1 MSVYSSTEQINLLKN
16 IFTPEFQFGA
26 GGFFQPTVKT
36 YLPGN
41 VEIGDPTTDYTLK
54 LNGNALATDLT
65 VANWS
70 LNPAVSTLSMASSS
84 IADLSSIQ
92 LVGGNNLTRTFGTIN
107 NLSGLQTING
117 FTVSLGSSP
126 IIGLD
131 NIRLGSDLATP
142 TPRSF
147 LSNVTDQVCIGYNSG
162 LYNTSSSLVAIGQG
176 AALGANTGG
185 FSVCI
190 GFRAGQTGG
199 LNYGAV
205 QIGCSAGFSQQGLNV
220 VMVGRSAG
228 NYSSGSNVTA
238 LGNQAA
244 MNNNSSDVIA
254 IGTNAAQ
261 NNLGSHV
268 VATGFQAAYNNSGS
282 AVVALGF
289 NAGYGNTASN
299 CVFLGSNLATGV
311 VGNTVPNTFLIYST
325 QGANLPFLRGDMSA
339 NTLGIGKAPVAGFGL
354 AVQGAIQN
362 TLTISSVPSSILTV
376 LLTSANAAT
385 RFFVTGVAGTIN
397 LSFPTT
403 APPTGTHWV
412 VTNTTGS
419 GISSIIVNATVFGSA
434 GPVTLP
440 ATSGGLGRGI
450 TFAYSGIGSNYF
462 AF

>member
-1 MSVYSSTEQINLLKN
+1 MSGTGSVYSSTEQINLLKN

-41 VEIGDPTTDYTLK
+41 VDIGDPTTDYTLK

-84 IADLSSIQ
+84 IADVSSIQ

-117 FTVSLGSSP
+117 FTLSLGSPP
-126 IIGLD
+126 IIGTDL
-131 NIRLGSDLATP
+131 IRLGSDLGTP

-147 LSNVTDQVCIGYNSG
+147 TAGAGDQTCIGYNAG
-162 LYNTSSSLVAIGQG
+162 FGNTVGNLVAIGAG
-176 AALGANTGG
+176 AGLGATSGG

-199 LNYGAV
+199 VNYGSV
-205 QIGCSAGFSQQGLNV
+205 QVGCSAGFSQVGSNA

-228 NYSSGSNVTA
+228 SYSSGSNVVA

-244 MNNNSSDVIA
+244 VNNTGSDIVAIGQNAAYNNSASF
-254 IGTNAAQ
+254 
-261 NNLGSHV
+261 V
-268 VATGFQAAYNNSGS
+268 VAAGYQAAFNNSGS
-282 AVVALGF
+282 AVVAAGF
-289 NAGYGNTASN
+289 NAGYGNGASN
-299 CVFLGSNLATGV
+299 CVFLGSNLSAGM
-311 VGNTVPNTFLIYST
+311 VGNTTPNTFLVYST

-339 NTLGIGKAPVAGFGL
+339 NTLGIGKAPVSGFGL

-362 TLTISSVPSSILTV
+362 TLNISTVTSSPLILTP
-376 LLTSANAAT
+376 ANAAT
-385 RFFVTGVAGTIN
+385 RFFVSAAVT
-397 LSFPTT
+397 LSFASTVT
-403 APPTGTHWV
+403 QTGTHWI
-412 VTNTTGS
+412 VTNTSTGNVTAGLS
-419 GISSIIVNATVFGSA
+419 GGTVFGSA
-434 GPVTLP
+434 AAVTLP
-440 ATSGGLGRGI
+440 ATLSGLGRGI
-450 TFAYSGIGSNYF
+450 TFAYSGTGSNYL

>member
-41 VEIGDPTTDYTLK
+41 VDIGDPTTNYTLK

-84 IADLSSIQ
+84 ITNVSSIQ
-92 LVGGNNLTRTFGTIN
+92 LVGGNILTRTYGTIN

-117 FTVSLGSSP
+117 FTLSLGSALT
-126 IIGLD
+126 IGVD
-131 NIRLGSDLATP
+131 KVFLGTGAGLGNTASL
-142 TPRSF
+142 
-147 LSNVTDQVCIGYNSG
+147 DQVCIGSNAG
-162 LYNTSSSLVAIGQG
+162 LNNTVGNLVAIGQG
-176 AALGANTGG
+176 SGQGTYTGG
-185 FSVCI
+185 YSVCI

-205 QIGCSAGFSQQGLNV
+205 QIGCSAGYSQIGSNV

-228 NYSSGSNVTA
+228 SYSSGANVTA
-238 LGNQAA
+238 LGYQAA
-244 MNNNSSDVIA
+244 LNNTSSDVVA

-261 NNLGSHV
+261 NNSGSYV
-268 VATGFQAAYNNSGS
+268 VAAGYQAAYNNSGS
-282 AVVALGF
+282 AVVAAGF

-299 CVFLGSNLATGV
+299 CVFLGSNLATGM
-311 VGNTVPNTFLIYST
+311 VGNAVPNTFLVYST
-325 QGANLPFLRGDMSA
+325 KGNGLPFLQGDMSG
-339 NTLGIGKAPVAGFGL
+339 NTLGIGKAPVSGFGL

-362 TLTISSVPSSILTV
+362 TINISTVTTSPLILTP
-376 LLTSANAAT
+376 ANAAT
-385 RFFVTGVAGTIN
+385 RFFVSAAVTLSFASTVTQAGTPWI
-397 LSFPTT
+397 
-403 APPTGTHWV
+403 
-412 VTNTTGS
+412 VTNTSTANVTANLCG
-419 GISSIIVNATVFGSA
+419 GTVFGLSA
-434 GPVTLP
+434 AVTLP
-440 ATSGGLGRGI
+440 STLSGLGRGI
-450 TFAYSGIGSNYF
+450 TFAYTGTGSNYY

>member
-41 VEIGDPTTDYTLK
+41 VDIGDPTTDYTLK

-107 NLSGLQTING
+107 NLSGLRTING
-117 FTVSLGSSP
+117 FALTMSSAVILGSST
-126 IIGLD
+126 IYIGSGAGGTVSVSDAVAIGL
-131 NIRLGSDLATP
+131 
-142 TPRSF
+142 RSG
-147 LSNVTDQVCIGYNSG
+147 NA
-162 LYNTSSSLVAIGQG
+162 NTKDGLVAIGRDS
-176 AALGANTGG
+176 ALNNTGNNTVAIGLSAGINNIGNANVFLGPNAGANMRDANGNNVAIG
-185 FSVCI
+185 PGSGVDAGAIRSVMI
-190 GFRAGQTGG
+190 GVGAG
-199 LNYGAV
+199 
-205 QIGCSAGFSQQGLNV
+205 
-220 VMVGRSAG
+220 
-228 NYSSGSNVTA
+228 SGSTLANDT
-238 LGNQAA
+238 
-244 MNNNSSDVIA
+244 IA
-254 IGTNAAQ
+254 IGTNACI
-261 NNLGSHV
+261 GSHGSSIV
-268 VATGFQAAYNNSGS
+268 GVGYQAAYNNSGS

-299 CVFLGSNLATGV
+299 CVFLGSNLATGM
-311 VGNTVPNTFLIYST
+311 GANTAPNTFLIYST

-362 TLTISSVPSSILTV
+362 TVNISTVTSAPLILTP
-376 LLTSANAAT
+376 ANAAT
-385 RFFVTGVAGTIN
+385 RFFVSAAVT
-397 LSFPTT
+397 LSFASTVT
-403 APPTGTHWV
+403 QAGTHWI
-412 VTNTTGS
+412 VTNTSTANVTANLCG
-419 GISSIIVNATVFGSA
+419 GTVFGLSA
-434 GPVTLP
+434 AVTLP
-440 ATSGGLGRGI
+440 ATLSGLGRGI